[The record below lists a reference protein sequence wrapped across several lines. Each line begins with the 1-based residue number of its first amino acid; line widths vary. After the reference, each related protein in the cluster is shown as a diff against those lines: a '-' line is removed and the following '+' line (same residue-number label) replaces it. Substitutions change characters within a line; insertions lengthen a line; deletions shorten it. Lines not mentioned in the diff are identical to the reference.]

1 MTDNSSKQYI
11 ITVTGKV
18 QRVGFRDKVEDLAIE
33 HRIKGYVQN
42 IKTREVSIVAEGL
55 DSNLKNFCAAL
66 KNCEPPVMVSTI
78 NIEERPVLGTYEDFT
93 ILRGEPIEEL
103 AERFDTAIFYLHS
116 IDTKQDQMLGKQDVM
131 IELQK
136 ETLGLQKHT
145 IELQEHTIE
154 LQEHTIELQENSVS
168 IQNETLNEIR
178 AVKSTVSNTFMQ
190 ELSELRT
197 EVRDMR
203 NELIKAGVITPGHI
217 GNG

>member
-33 HRIKGYVQN
+33 HGIKGYVQN
-42 IKTREVSIVAEGL
+42 IKIREVSIVAEGL